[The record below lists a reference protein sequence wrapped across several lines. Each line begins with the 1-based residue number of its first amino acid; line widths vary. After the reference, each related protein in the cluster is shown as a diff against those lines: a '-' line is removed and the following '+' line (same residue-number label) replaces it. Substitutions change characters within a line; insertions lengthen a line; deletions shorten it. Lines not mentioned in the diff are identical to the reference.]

1 MKKHILL
8 KSVLAGTLCISLTFS
23 GFCSAVGAAAYQE
36 VSDAVQPDS
45 LSLEVSDAVQPD
57 SLSLEDGTEDDDLIV
72 DDDTGEENEPAALDK
87 TIVTLGADLD
97 ASQRA
102 TVLKLLG
109 LTEDDLDDCIV
120 LEITNDDEHHYLDEY
135 LSGDVIGKR
144 ALSSI
149 RLDKADEGNGISVT
163 TNNINYCTDSMYI
176 NALATAGLEDANVI
190 VAGPFNISG
199 TAALVGTIKAYEE
212 LTGETVSEEVI
223 DAATDELV
231 TTGELST
238 IIGDTELATQ
248 FIGFVKNEV
257 VSKKLSGDADIRE
270 IVEDAA
276 REMDINLT
284 DEQVEQVVS
293 TMKKISKLDIDIDT
307 LKKQAKGLYDKL
319 KDLNIDFDSEKA
331 QNFFQKIGQFF
342 KNIFEKI
349 KGLF

>member
-1 MKKHILL
+1 MKKNTFFKPL
-8 KSVLAGTLCISLTFS
+8 LAGTLCISLTLS
-23 GFCSAVGAAAYQE
+23 GVCQTVNAASYQE
-36 VSDAVQPDS
+36 LSDAVQPDN
-45 LSLEVSDAVQPD
+45 
-57 SLSLEDGTEDDDLIV
+57 LSLEDDTENTSDENTEAADNAGGSMDDSTS
-72 DDDTGEENEPAALDK
+72 DDSQVALDQ

-97 ASQRA
+97 DSQKA

-120 LEITNDDEHHYLDEY
+120 LEITNEDEHHYLDDY
-135 LSGDVIGKR
+135 LSSDVIGKR

-149 RLDKADEGNGISVT
+149 RLDKADEGNGITVT
-163 TNNINYCTDSMYI
+163 TNNINYCTESMYV

-212 LTGETVSEEVI
+212 LTGEDVSEEVI

-238 IIGDTELATQ
+238 SLGDAELATQ

-257 VSKKLSGDADIRE
+257 IAKDVSKEEDIRD

-276 REMDINLT
+276 KEMDINLT
-284 DEQVEQVVS
+284 DEEVDQVVS
-293 TMKKISKLDIDIDT
+293 TMKKISKLDIDIDS
-307 LKKQAKGLYDKL
+307 LKKQAQGLYDKL
-319 KDLNIDFDSEKA
+319 KDLDINFDSEKA
-331 QNFFQKIGQFF
+331 QGFFDKVANFFVSIY
-342 KNIFEKI
+342 EKI
-349 KGLF
+349 KSLFH